1 MGTPFDYFGLQAHT
15 KVATGVI
22 AKNRQLLKTVMERQG
37 FSYYENEWWHFSYP
51 VENPL
56 RFDVVVR

>member
-1 MGTPFDYFGLQAHT
+1 
-15 KVATGVI
+15 
-22 AKNRQLLKTVMERQG
+22 MERQG
-37 FSYYENEWWHFSYP
+37 FSHYESEWWHFSYP